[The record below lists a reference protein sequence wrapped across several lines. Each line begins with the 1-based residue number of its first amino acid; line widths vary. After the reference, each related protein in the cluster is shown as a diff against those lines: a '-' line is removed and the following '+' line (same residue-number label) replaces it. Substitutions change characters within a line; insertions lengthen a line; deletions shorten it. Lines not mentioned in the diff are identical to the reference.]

1 MGRPTKSDTKS
12 ADGFLNLSIEMP
24 DGSSIRLRKGVPLD
38 IDNRVE
44 RSLLNAATTNSDFTV
59 KLTGSV
65 HAIVDES
72 EAEDIV
78 FS

>member
-1 MGRPTKSDTKS
+1 MSYSTNNDKKS

-38 IDNRVE
+38 ASNRIE
-44 RSLLNAATTNSDFTV
+44 RSLLNAQAANADFKVT
-59 KLTGSV
+59 LTGHV
-65 HAIVDES
+65 HTVLD
-72 EAEDIV
+72 EAETEDLI